1 MSVPIPL
8 IVSAGGW
15 AGCAVSVYFNARQHY
30 RLKRQEEGLK
40 RQEEGLKR
48 QEEGLKHQEE
58 GVRQEKVE
66 REHKEQEAR
75 DEQRLKEQ
83 AAPQFSNCDG
93 TPGPILVTGSQHSS
107 QGPFMYLWG
116 LVTVVNPTPVP
127 MKISPLRLL
136 MAGEEW
142 PVQSISFH
150 LKSNTQDRSDRI
162 SLRGNDKED
171 YELHFRFPDDK
182 CATGSGELWFAS
194 DNRPGEF
201 SVPIRFRQ

>member
-1 MSVPIPL
+1 MSVLIPL

-15 AGCAVSVYFNARQHY
+15 AGCAISIYFNVRQHY
-30 RLKRQEEGLK
+30 RIKHREEGLK
-40 RQEEGLKR
+40 RQEED
-48 QEEGLKHQEE
+48 
-58 GVRQEKVE
+58 VRQEKVG

-83 AAPQFSNCDG
+83 VAPLFSNFDG
-93 TPGPILVTGSQHSS
+93 TPGPIVVSGSQHSS
-107 QGPFMYLWG
+107 QGPFMCLWG

-127 MKISPLRLL
+127 MKITPLRLL

-150 LKSNTQDRSDRI
+150 LKTNTQDRSDRI
-162 SLRGNDKED
+162 SLRGNHKED

-201 SVPIRFRQ
+201 SVPVRFRQ

>member
-15 AGCAVSVYFNARQHY
+15 AGCAVSIYFNVRQHY
-30 RLKRQEEGLK
+30 RLKRQDEGFK
-40 RQEEGLKR
+40 RQEE
-48 QEEGLKHQEE
+48 E
-58 GVRQEKVE
+58 VRQEKVE
-66 REHKEQEAR
+66 HEHKELEAR

-83 AAPQFSNCDG
+83 AAPQFFNCDG

-116 LVTVVNPTPVP
+116 LVTVVNRTPVP
-127 MKISPLRLL
+127 MKITPLRLL

-150 LKSNTQDRSDRI
+150 LKSNTKDRSDRI

-201 SVPIRFRQ
+201 SVPVKFP

>member
-15 AGCAVSVYFNARQHY
+15 AGCAVSIYFNLRQHY

-40 RQEEGLKR
+40 RQEED
-48 QEEGLKHQEE
+48 
-58 GVRQEKVE
+58 VRREKVE
-66 REHKEQEAR
+66 REHKELEAQ

-83 AAPQFSNCDG
+83 AAPQFFNIDG
-93 TPGPILVTGSQHSS
+93 APGAILITGSQHSS
-107 QGPFMYLWG
+107 QGPFTYLWG
-116 LVTVVNPTPVP
+116 FVTVANPTPVS
-127 MKISPLRLL
+127 MKITPLRLL

-162 SLRGNDKED
+162 SLSGNDKED

-201 SVPIRFRQ
+201 SVPVRFRQ